1 MSIFSFRLL
10 PGVLLLGVVS
20 SATGQS
26 TDSTL
31 ARVQRLVNAGDRPSA
46 RVLAD
51 SLLSTAS
58 DGSPAYAEALYARA
72 FASSGAADAER
83 DYLRVSIEYPFSP
96 RAEDAIMMVAQLKMA
111 RSDRAGARRSFE
123 RLAREYPNGAQTA
136 KAAFWA
142 GRLALEDGDVGRGCP
157 SLAQAKARVTASD
170 VELSNQIEYYA
181 QRCTSSR
188 ADVTTD
194 TAMTAERSVQPTPPP
209 PPSSTRS
216 GRGPRKSTTA
226 SPPGP
231 PPTTAPKEEVLP
243 KEPRVKKA
251 SLPQKR
257 FSVQVAAFPKK
268 RDALALSDVLL
279 GRGFEARVW
288 GTKAP
293 FRVRV
298 GHYSSREEAA
308 MAVARMKASRVSG
321 IVVESEP
328 K

>member
-20 SATGQS
+20 SATGQGS
-26 TDSTL
+26 DSTL
-31 ARVQRLVNAGDRPSA
+31 ARVQRLVNAGDRTSA

-58 DGSPAYAEALYARA
+58 EGSPAYAEALYARA

-123 RLAREYPNGAQTA
+123 RLAREYPNGSQMA
-136 KAAFWA
+136 KAAYWA
-142 GRLALEDGDVGRGCP
+142 GRLALEDGDVARGCP
-157 SLAQAKARVTASD
+157 SLAQAKAGVTASD

-194 TAMTAERSVQPTPPP
+194 TAMAAERSPQPPP
-209 PPSSTRS
+209 PSTRS
-216 GRGPRKSTTA
+216 GRGPRKSATVV
-226 SPPGP
+226 PPGP
-231 PPTTAPKEEVLP
+231 PPATAPKEEVLP

-251 SLPQKR
+251 SLPQKL